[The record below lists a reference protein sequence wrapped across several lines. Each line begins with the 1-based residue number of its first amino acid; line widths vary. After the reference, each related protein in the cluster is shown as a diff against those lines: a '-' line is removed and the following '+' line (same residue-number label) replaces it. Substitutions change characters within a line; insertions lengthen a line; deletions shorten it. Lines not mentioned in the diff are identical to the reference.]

1 MRRLFLL
8 LALALLVGCRA
19 ERPTNNASSKVPA
32 EITVS
37 AAVSLKDAF
46 TEIGQLYETR
56 TGTHVNFNFAASGVL
71 QKQIEQAAPVDVF
84 ASAGARQMDEL
95 ANKNLIFTAT
105 RHDFAYN
112 TLVLILPRSQATI
125 RELQWFERLAQSPV
139 RKIAIGNPQTV
150 PAGFYARQTLVNLN
164 LWDKVQTKLVLA
176 EDVRQVLDYVA
187 RAEVD
192 AGFVYVTDIAPT
204 NQAVFVAAPAPA
216 TTHDAILYPIA
227 VVKDSRHAEAAL
239 GFIALVLSP
248 EGQAVLKKYGFISV
262 LFGEG

>member
-1 MRRLFLL
+1 I
-8 LALALLVGCRA
+8 LAG
-19 ERPTNNASSKVPA
+19 
-32 EITVS
+32 
-37 AAVSLKDAF
+37 
-46 TEIGQLYETR
+46 
-56 TGTHVNFNFAASGVL
+56 
-71 QKQIEQAAPVDVF
+71 
-84 ASAGARQMDEL
+84 
-95 ANKNLIFTAT
+95 T
-105 RHDFAYN
+105 RHDFARN
-112 TLVLILPRSQATI
+112 TLVLILPRSQATTQ
-125 RELQWFERLAQSPV
+125 ESQSFERLTQGSV
-139 RKIAIGNPQTV
+139 RKLAIGNPQTV

-192 AGFVYVTDIAPT
+192 AGLVYVTDIAPT
-204 NQAVFVAAPAPA
+204 NQDVFVAAPAPA

-239 GFIALVLSP
+239 SFIALVLSP

>member
-1 MRRLFLL
+1 MKRLLPLL
-8 LALALLVGCRA
+8 TLALLAGCRTHTPVANTLTRA
-19 ERPTNNASSKVPA
+19 EL
-32 EITVS
+32 TVS

-46 TEIGQLYETR
+46 NEIGRLYETR
-56 TGTHVNFNFAASGVL
+56 TGTKINFNFGASGVL
-71 QKQIEQAAPVDVF
+71 QKQIEQGAPVDVF
-84 ASAGARQMDEL
+84 ASADKRQMDEL

-112 TLVLILPRSQATI
+112 TLVLILPRSEATT
-125 RELQWFERLAQSPV
+125 RELQWFERLAQPAV
-139 RKIAIGNPQTV
+139 RKLAIGNPQTV

-164 LWDKVQTKLVLA
+164 LWDKVQSKLVLA

-204 NQAVFVAAPAPA
+204 NQDVFVATDAPA

-227 VVKDSRHAEAAL
+227 VVKDSQHAEAAL

-248 EGQAVLKKYGFISV
+248 EGQAVLQKYGFISV